1 MTRILTAL
9 LALVLVGTAAAQAVK
24 TTTADTD
31 FVRRAGSASLT
42 QIALGK
48 LAAEQASS
56 KDVKT
61 YAASMVADHTRANE
75 ALARLAGSKGVQIAV
90 APEPAQQQEIDRI
103 RALDGAAFDRAYSD
117 AVVRDHKQ
125 TTGLYQLEAEKG
137 DDVEIRD
144 YARAQLPLLKEHEKS
159 AGRLPPF

>member
-9 LALVLVGTAAAQAVK
+9 LALVLVGTAAAQAVR

-61 YAASMVADHTRANE
+61 YAAGMVADHTRANE

-117 AVVRDHKQ
+117 AVVHDHKQ